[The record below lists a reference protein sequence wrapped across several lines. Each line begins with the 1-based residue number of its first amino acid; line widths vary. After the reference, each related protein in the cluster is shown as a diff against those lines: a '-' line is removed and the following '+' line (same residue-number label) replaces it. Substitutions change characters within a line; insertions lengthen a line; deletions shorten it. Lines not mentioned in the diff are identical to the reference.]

1 MIVSLYG
8 LLMYTVLHMMCAS
21 LSKMLA
27 QTVPSLLVLI
37 LMMCPSSAVR
47 FVNILIL
54 VYIYYFKLAETYS
67 STIVRIE
74 NETCASFSGKS
85 IIVLCAL
92 FIIMCFVSI
101 KMVIFI
107 RKSIHF
113 APSHFTTSKL

>member
-1 MIVSLYG
+1 
-8 LLMYTVLHMMCAS
+8 MYTVLHMMCAS

-37 LMMCPSSAVR
+37 LMMCPSNAVR

-85 IIVLCAL
+85 IIALLSYYCVL
-92 FIIMCFVSI
+92 
-101 KMVIFI
+101 
-107 RKSIHF
+107 
-113 APSHFTTSKL
+113 